1 MIIKLGAA
9 RRGVGLNGSVEQF
22 EVGGK
27 REGRREDGAVV
38 TEC

>member
-9 RRGVGLNGSVEQF
+9 RTGVSLNGSVEQF

-27 REGRREDGAVV
+27 RGGSREHGAVV